1 MFKYIA
7 GNSIN
12 SALRC
17 SAKSIRNNKIPII
30 NYAIEE
36 TSDKYRVFD
45 EHKSLIE
52 KLNSGS
58 KVAIKLSSFQ
68 FDKKLINH
76 LLELSTEKSVQMIID
91 AEKGLDYYKYQNISN
106 EIVFTHNVDK
116 CNVVKTYQMYRKD
129 SLETLIHDLEFFKQ
143 NDIYFGTKLVR
154 GAYWNS
160 ENEEGFLFQEK
171 NQTDTSYNYALLH
184 LADNHHSKIYNILAT
199 HNTESIHLGGLL
211 NDYYANTIFDFAH
224 LLGMKEKK
232 YNNYIKKGENVHV
245 YIPYGPYR
253 EMIPYLGRRLFE
265 NLDTLRYIF

>member
-1 MFKYIA
+1 MFRYIA
-7 GNSIN
+7 GNSIK

-17 SAKSIRNNKIPII
+17 SSKSLRNSKIPII

-36 TSDKYRVFD
+36 TNDKYRVFD

-52 KLNSGS
+52 KINPKS
-58 KVAIKLSSFQ
+58 KIAIKLSSFQ
-68 FDKKLINH
+68 FDKKLISQ
-76 LLELSTEKSVQMIID
+76 LLDLSIDNSVQVIID

-106 EIVFTHNVDK
+106 EILFTHNTDK

-129 SLETLIHDLEFFKQ
+129 SLETLIHDLDFFRQ
-143 NDIYFGTKLVR
+143 NDVFFGIKLVR

-160 ENEEGFLFQEK
+160 EKDKGYLFKEK
-171 NQTDTSYNYALLH
+171 SETDTCYNHALLY
-184 LADNHHSKIYNILAT
+184 LADNYHTKIYNILAT

-211 NDYYANTIFDFAH
+211 NDYHNNNIFDFAH

-232 YNNYIKKGENVHV
+232 YNNYVKKGENVHV
-245 YIPYGPYR
+245 YIPYGPYK

-265 NLDTLRYIF
+265 NLDTVRYIV

>member
-1 MFKYIA
+1 MFRYIA

-12 SALRC
+12 SALQC
-17 SAKSIRNNKIPII
+17 SAKSIRNSKIPII

-36 TSDKYRVFD
+36 TNDKYKVFT

-52 KLNSGS
+52 RLNSEA
-58 KVAIKLSSFQ
+58 KIAIKLSSFQ

-76 LLELSTEKSVQMIID
+76 LLELSIEKSVQIIID
-91 AEKGLDYYKYQNISN
+91 AEKGLDYYKYQTISN
-106 EIVFTHNVDK
+106 EILFTHNADK

-129 SLETLIHDLEFFKQ
+129 SLDTLIRDLEIFKQ
-143 NDIYFGTKLVR
+143 NDIFFGTKLVR

-160 ENEEGFLFQEK
+160 ERDDGTLFQEK
-171 NQTDTSYNYALLH
+171 NQTDTCYNYALLH
-184 LADNHHSKIYNILAT
+184 LADNYSTKNYNILAT

-211 NDYYANTIFDFAH
+211 NDYHATTIFDFAH

-232 YNNYIKKGENVHV
+232 YNHYIKKGENVHV
-245 YIPYGPYR
+245 YIPYGPYN